1 VNVAVTPR
9 KRCRGCSSLD
19 LTQVFALGD
28 MPLVNALVDDAE
40 AAREAPRYPL
50 ALQFCGDCR
59 LVQLTHDVSPDILFS
74 HYSYFS
80 SVSSTMLRHC
90 ERLVADIVSERQ
102 LCPRDS
108 IVEIASNDGYLLGFY
123 ARRGIGV
130 LGIEPASNV
139 AEVAVAKGIPTLNR
153 FFDATLARE
162 LVGAG
167 KRADV
172 LHAHNTLAHV
182 PDLAGFIE
190 GLRTLLAPR
199 GTICIEVPHVLAM
212 VETGAFDTIY
222 HEHFSYFSLTTLVR
236 LFARQGLT
244 ITRASSVD
252 IHGGSL
258 RVFASHSCE
267 APRIESS
274 VAALLDEERR
284 SGVHEAETYRA
295 LGARSDQLRASLASL
310 VAEARAKGLTIA
322 AYGASAKGC
331 VTQNYAALSSRDIS
345 FVVDKSPHKQG
356 RFVPG
361 TGQPI
366 VSPTLLAERMPD
378 LTLLTV
384 WNLREEVLTQEREY
398 LARGGRF
405 IVPVPTVEVLQ

>member
-1 VNVAVTPR
+1 VSAAVTR
-9 KRCRGCSSLD
+9 RDRCRGCSSEA
-19 LTQVFALGD
+19 LTEVFSLGD
-28 MPLVNALVDDAE
+28 MPLVNALVDDADT
-40 AAREAPRYPL
+40 ARAAPRYPL
-50 ALQFCGDCR
+50 ALQLCGDCR
-59 LVQLTHDVSPDILFS
+59 LVQLTHDVAPEVLFS
-74 HYSYFS
+74 EYTYFS

-102 LCPRDS
+102 ICPLDS

-123 ARRGIGV
+123 ARRGIPV

-139 AEVAVAKGIPTLNR
+139 AEVAVSRGIPTLNR
-153 FFDATLARE
+153 FFGESLARE
-162 LVGAG
+162 LSRAG
-167 KRADV
+167 TRADV

-190 GLRTLLAPR
+190 GLRILLAP
-199 GTICIEVPHVLAM
+199 GGVVCIEVPHVLAM

-236 LFARQGLT
+236 LFARHGLT
-244 ITRASSVD
+244 ITRATPVD

-258 RVFASHSCE
+258 RIFAAHSCE
-267 APRIESS
+267 APRIEAG
-274 VAALLDEERR
+274 VGELLEVERLA
-284 SGVHEAETYRA
+284 GVHEAATYRA
-295 LGARSDQLRASLASL
+295 LGARSELIRSSLASF
-310 VAEARAKGLTIA
+310 VADARANGLSVA

-331 VTQNYAALSSRDIS
+331 VTQNYAALSSREVS

-356 RFVPG
+356 RYVPG
-361 TGQPI
+361 TGQLI
-366 VSPTLLAERMPD
+366 VSPELLTERMPD

-384 WNLREEVLTQEREY
+384 WNLREEVLSQEREY

-405 IVPVPTVEVLQ
+405 VVPVPAVEVLQ